1 MNSWMDDDQDRE
13 YPTTEP
19 ESDLGGMALVAVIA
33 IVLIILGVCAV
44 TAVVRCLL

>member
-1 MNSWMDDDQDRE
+1 MHNLTDDDPDRE

>member
-1 MNSWMDDDQDRE
+1 MHNSIDDDPERE

-33 IVLIILGVCAV
+33 LVLIVLGVCV
-44 TAVVRCLL
+44 VISLVRCLL

>member
-1 MNSWMDDDQDRE
+1 MHNSIDDDPERE

-33 IVLIILGVCAV
+33 IVLIVLGVCV
-44 TAVVRCLL
+44 VISLVRCLL